1 MANTRLK
8 LLKTAAKLFANRG
21 FSGVGVRDIVQKAHV
36 NIAAVHYHFGNK
48 RQLYLATLHYL
59 VEEGLQKIF
68 QNGKSQFSAD
78 PQQLSFQQA
87 LQSLHD
93 LLDKLVDLNFDS
105 DIELLN
111 QFIAQA
117 EMQQENETLKILLE
131 YANPLSN
138 LLRRILARLTGLKEE
153 SPHLQILTSVIVA
166 QTRFSKL
173 TRLAIL
179 ENFGPQALE
188 RSISQRKEI
197 IWQNTSVILKSY
209 QEGKN
214 HL

>member
-1 MANTRLK
+1 MPNTRLK

-59 VEEGLQKIF
+59 VEEGLQKVF
-68 QNGKSQFSAD
+68 QNGKSPFSVD
-78 PQQLSFQQA
+78 LQTLSFQQV
-87 LQSLHD
+87 LERLHL
-93 LLDKLVDLNFDS
+93 LLDKLVDLNFDPN
-105 DIELLN
+105 IELLN

-117 EMQQENETLKILLE
+117 EMQQDNETLKILLE

-138 LLRRILARLTGLKEE
+138 FLRCVLARLTGLKEE
-153 SPHLQILTSVIVA
+153 SPRLQVLTSVIVG

-179 ENFGPQALE
+179 EHFGPQALDN
-188 RSISQRKEI
+188 SISQRKEI